1 MRESVSTLELEKWE
15 ADILLNALK
24 EFKVD
29 ISEREEKNIINELI
43 IKIIEAPEKKI
54 SINKLRKDFDER

>member
-1 MRESVSTLELEKWE
+1 MRESVSTLDLEKWE

-24 EFKVD
+24 EFKGDV
-29 ISEREEKNIINELI
+29 SEREEKNIINELI